1 MIGDKVPRDWGVNA
15 QESEICNAAP
25 CPSRWRIKHGVILS
39 FLQLPGGNKAGTLVG
54 EIHASG
60 SGKVSLHTSTCL
72 RPPGCKEKG
81 FSHSIK
87 KEIGSFDLT
96 PERSVF
102 MFTVAVDPYEQG
114 YLYIGVD
121 GEAFI
126 SHVSGVLV
134 EKP

>member
-1 MIGDKVPRDWGVNA
+1 MVREWGVNA
-15 QESEICNAAP
+15 QESEICNTAP
-25 CPSRWRIKHGVILS
+25 LPSRLRIKHGVILS
-39 FLQLPGGNKAGTLVG
+39 FLQLPGRDKAGTLVG

-87 KEIGSFDLT
+87 KEAGTFELT

-102 MFTVAVDPYEQG
+102 RFTVDMEPYEQG
-114 YLYIGVD
+114 YLYISVS
-121 GEAFI
+121 GEALI
-126 SHVSGVLV
+126 SHVSGVFV